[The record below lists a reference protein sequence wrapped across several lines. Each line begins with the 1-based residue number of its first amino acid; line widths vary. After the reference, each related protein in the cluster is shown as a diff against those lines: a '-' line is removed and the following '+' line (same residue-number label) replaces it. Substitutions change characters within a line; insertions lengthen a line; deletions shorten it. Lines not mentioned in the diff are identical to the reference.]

1 MSVKELSHLEE
12 TNLFQ
17 DLDKDVIRE
26 ISEKARVREFKRKE
40 IISFSEDRDVIF
52 IIKKGRVK
60 TSYLSED
67 GREITILILN
77 SGDVYSRHSQ
87 ALVRAVIKTEIW
99 QFTSIDFLAILE
111 KDPKIPLRLIR
122 ILGRILKQTN
132 EAIQNL
138 AFQEVTVRLARFLL
152 RQAQEYGT
160 KAGTDI
166 IIEMELTH
174 EDVAALIVTSR
185 QTVTSILGRMEKSG
199 TIIIEKK
206 RMYIKNIANLEEMGH
221 PE

>member
-26 ISEKARVREFKRKE
+26 ISKKARVREFKRKE

-199 TIIIEKK
+199 AITIEKK
-206 RMYIKNIANLEEMGH
+206 RIYIKNIANLEEMAH
-221 PE
+221 PG